1 MPKVFKIGITKNK
14 NQEIQ
19 EAKEINLIAGKGIIG
34 DRNFHEYNDGRNGD
48 LHKDGRKQ
56 LTLIESENI
65 DYYNEKF
72 NLKIPY
78 LNFRRNIVTKGIKL
92 NDLVSKKL
100 IIGKTEL
107 RAIDLCRP
115 CKPLQKNLAQ
125 NNIIKEFL
133 RKGGLR
139 CEILT
144 SANIKVGDEI
154 KVP

>member
-1 MPKVFKIGITKNK
+1 MSEVFKAGITKNK

-19 EAKEINLIAGKGIIG
+19 EVQEISLLAGKGIIG
-34 DRNFHEYNDGRNGD
+34 DRYFHEYAEGRN
-48 LHKDGRKQ
+48 Q

-78 LNFRRNIVTKGIKL
+78 LSFRRNIVTRNIKL
-92 NDLVSKKL
+92 NDLVGKKL
-100 IIGKTEL
+100 IIGKTE
-107 RAIDLCRP
+107 ISVVDLCRP
-115 CKPLQKNLAQ
+115 CKSLQKNLGQ
-125 NNIIKEFL
+125 DNIIKEFL

-144 SANIKVGDEI
+144 STNIKVGDEI
-154 KVP
+154 KVVTN

>member
-1 MPKVFKIGITKNK
+1 MPVVFKIGITKNK

-19 EAKEINLIAGKGIIG
+19 EVKEIILFAGKGIVG
-34 DRNFHEYNDGRNGD
+34 DRYFHEHNESRN
-48 LHKDGRKQ
+48 Q

-78 LNFRRNIVTKGIKL
+78 LTFRRNIVTKGIKL
-92 NDLVSKKL
+92 NDLVGKKL
-100 IIGKTEL
+100 IIEKTEL
-107 RAIDLCRP
+107 RGIDLCRP
-115 CKPLQKNLAQ
+115 CKPLQKKLGQ
-125 NNIIKEFL
+125 DNIIKEFL

-144 SANIKVGDEI
+144 STNIKVGDEI
-154 KVP
+154 KVL

>member
-34 DRNFHEYNDGRNGD
+34 DRNFHEYNDGRHGD

-72 NLKIPY
+72 NLNIPY
-78 LNFRRNIVTKGIKL
+78 LNFRRNIVTIGIKL
-92 NDLVSKKL
+92 NDL
-100 IIGKTEL
+100 IGKEL
-107 RAIDLCRP
+107 LINQTKIKGIDFCRP
-115 CKPLQKNLAQ
+115 CKELQEKLGLDNY
-125 NNIIKEFL
+125 IKEFL

-144 SANIKVGDEI
+144 STNIKVDDEI
-154 KVP
+154 KVL

>member
-34 DRNFHEYNDGRNGD
+34 DRNFHEYNDGRHGD

-78 LNFRRNIVTKGIKL
+78 LNFRRNIVTKDIKL
-92 NDLVSKKL
+92 NDLVGKKL
-100 IIGKTEL
+100 IIGKAEIIG
-107 RAIDLCRP
+107 IDLCRP
-115 CKPLQKNLAQ
+115 CKPLQKNLGQ
-125 NNIIKEFL
+125 DNIIKEFL

-144 SANIKVGDEI
+144 STNIKVGDEI
-154 KVP
+154 KVL